1 MERKI
6 TTRIIAFNLIITSI
20 IFLDLTLPGK
30 EQKAKEIDSIYTF
43 TEVSGQGKTR
53 TADQKNILELTTG
66 ERYRIG
72 RFPDKE
78 YIKNTKIIMIE
89 SALSNNIN
97 QIKVYD
103 KEWKKINI
111 GLFSNLLIFGT
122 LLLSTLITLIN
133 IFKSNKILNIGLILS
148 MMFNGIIAMIYHFIF

>member
-20 IFLDLTLPGK
+20 IFLDLTLPDK

>member
-1 MERKI
+1 
-6 TTRIIAFNLIITSI
+6 
-20 IFLDLTLPGK
+20 
-30 EQKAKEIDSIYTF
+30 
-43 TEVSGQGKTR
+43 
-53 TADQKNILELTTG
+53 
-66 ERYRIG
+66 
-72 RFPDKE
+72 
-78 YIKNTKIIMIE
+78 MIE

>member
-1 MERKI
+1 MGRKI
-6 TTRIIAFNLIITSI
+6 ITRIIAFNLIIISI

-30 EQKAKEIDSIYTF
+30 EQKIKEIDSIYTF

-53 TADQKNILELTTG
+53 TADQKNIIELTTG

-78 YIKNTKIIMIE
+78 YIKSTKIIMIE

-103 KEWKKINI
+103 KEWKTINI

>member
-66 ERYRIG
+66 
-72 RFPDKE
+72 E

>member
-20 IFLDLTLPGK
+20 IFLDLTLPDK

-89 SALSNNIN
+89 SPLSNNIN

>member
-6 TTRIIAFNLIITSI
+6 TTRIIAFNLIIISI

-103 KEWKKINI
+103 KEWKIINI